1 MFRFL
6 QFGDFVVSYICNN
19 GFQRNASGTKAA
31 ALYQVL
37 LSV

>member
-6 QFGDFVVSYICNN
+6 QFGDLVVSYICIN
-19 GFQRNASGTKAA
+19 GFQRDTPGTKAA

>member
-6 QFGDFVVSYICNN
+6 QFDDFVVSYICNH
-19 GFQRNASGTKAA
+19 GFQRDASGAKAT
-31 ALYQVL
+31 ALHQVL